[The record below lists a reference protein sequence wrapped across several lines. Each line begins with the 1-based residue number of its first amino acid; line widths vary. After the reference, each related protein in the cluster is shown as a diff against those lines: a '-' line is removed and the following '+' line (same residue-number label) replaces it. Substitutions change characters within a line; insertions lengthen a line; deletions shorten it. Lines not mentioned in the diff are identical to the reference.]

1 MAFLQ
6 LPAQKGRHHHRKSN
20 GQTGEKTAP
29 ACRVLSV
36 PSDPNGSRYKPHPD
50 EHQNLKVQESDG
62 NFFENFTALSWRQ
75 ENKRLRATNED
86 DRDTSKP
93 PPLENQYAPKP
104 SLHSPSKKEFEMLYV
119 EVLYTI
125 KHKIGITIGGH
136 LPFIQDLY
144 QYAQQ
149 AFKVSPEDH
158 ARLLAQAT
166 KEKPPIVILNAT
178 VLEARNLE
186 AKDADGFSDPYC
198 MLGIMPGRR
207 MQSFEGSQ
215 EGSMGSSDEE
225 NSPRS
230 KDKAFKRFSLK
241 KKSAALRDMLPAKYI
256 QTTSVRP
263 NTLNPVWNEK
273 FRFDLEDVKTDRVH
287 LDIWDHDDEFSV
299 IEAAKKLNEVQGIKG
314 LGRYFKQVAQSAR
327 TSKSSGN
334 TVDDFL
340 GCLNVAL
347 DDIPSSGHEKW
358 YQLEGRS
365 SRSSVDGQ
373 IKLRLTLATREDRG
387 IPEDDNWTDVR
398 QHEDLMCIFIE
409 HEVRK
414 CKEGSY
420 RWNGEL
426 PQAAQ
431 TILHQHAIQ
440 GDVTSVQQ
448 AVCRWMAYSRKH
460 LEHPLDYQVLL
471 GYLQDLDK
479 LWEPTSLSREELR
492 LFALEECL
500 AESLTRFIDHS
511 LALIHRQREVFPTN
525 NRQAMQRLEGMLR
538 CLSGIYSMQ
547 VFKRTCPFHKEL
559 HPEITIIIKK
569 SASEWYERTSKRCHK
584 RTAVAGE
591 EDVIHGLLELT
602 NQLNADLHHAVIFY
616 NKLYEQLV
624 DVQYFRVTY
633 QVIEKLFG
641 EEVTGTL
648 TGSLTRLERA
658 DAQQPDSP
666 GIVGIMGTQL
676 FELYLALQEFCKFK
690 EHLPNSIK
698 KDLSICRYYQW
709 FTFAVK
715 KWLHIAKQKAYKR
728 IHKAV
733 ELDKTVDIKS
743 GVKYST
749 SAVDV
754 CCCFSQMTEFWR
766 NLDWPDVLDALP
778 MARKLTEDVC
788 AGAALY
794 ADLIHEKLRR
804 AGYYDDEGQ
813 FDVTEQLCIT
823 INNIEQVRKSLT
835 PMPEMLQFN
844 EIQTALE
851 NQNVKNRSKYDLNLI
866 LNKTDQEMVGKIKN
880 VVDRVADKMRPDI
893 KKDVFHLNWAPD
905 AVPADD
911 AIGDLLE
918 YLDSNLLV
926 MNNNLLKS
934 NFDRILESI
943 WIECLEEFREA
954 LDAEEAKTPVF
965 YQRMFDAI
973 GLLVQFFNAND
984 KGLLMQNIVCPLY
997 QDLKH
1002 ELSLHKMDTFDLIEA
1017 FYEEKLQEQKS
1028 WTSTEFGTLSVR
1040 VWYKRDSR
1048 TMLVEVLSA
1057 HDVIPLDAN
1066 GLSDPYVIVSFC
1078 PEHMF
1083 PSVPSQTTKI
1093 VKKTLNPEFDESFE
1107 FNVSLT
1113 QCKKKGAAL
1122 VFTVMD
1128 HDYVFQ
1134 NDFAGEVFM
1143 ALSEI
1148 PGVDGDEVSGYEALN
1163 VVTLPLTQPS
1173 KRKTGALAVLSTRD
1187 WDKAAQDLVKLRSKV
1202 QDQST

>member
-1 MAFLQ
+1 
-6 LPAQKGRHHHRKSN
+6 
-20 GQTGEKTAP
+20 
-29 ACRVLSV
+29 
-36 PSDPNGSRYKPHPD
+36 
-50 EHQNLKVQESDG
+50 
-62 NFFENFTALSWRQ
+62 
-75 ENKRLRATNED
+75 D

-334 TVDDFL
+334 T
-340 GCLNVAL
+340 
-347 DDIPSSGHEKW
+347 DIPSSGHEKW

-398 QHEDLMCIFIE
+398 QHEDLMRGHTDGMENFL
-409 HEVRK
+409 RLLRQ
-414 CKEGSY
+414 SY
-420 RWNGEL
+420 
-426 PQAAQ
+426 
-431 TILHQHAIQ
+431 
-440 GDVTSVQQ
+440 TSTPYKGMLLLYSKH
-448 AVCRWMAYSRKH
+448 RWMAYSRKH

-479 LWEPTSLSREELR
+479 LWEPTSLSREE
-492 LFALEECL
+492 EECL

-559 HPEITIIIKK
+559 HPEITIII
-569 SASEWYERTSKRCHK
+569 KRCHK

-749 SAVDV
+749 SAVD
-754 CCCFSQMTEFWR
+754 MTEFWR

-813 FDVTEQLCIT
+813 FDVTE
-823 INNIEQVRKSLT
+823 
-835 PMPEMLQFN
+835 QFN

-954 LDAEEAKTPVF
+954 LDAEEA
-965 YQRMFDAI
+965 
-973 GLLVQFFNAND
+973 FFNAND

-1017 FYEEKLQEQKS
+1017 FYEEKLQEQ
-1028 WTSTEFGTLSVR
+1028 
-1040 VWYKRDSR
+1040 
-1048 TMLVEVLSA
+1048 
-1057 HDVIPLDAN
+1057 
-1066 GLSDPYVIVSFC
+1066 
-1078 PEHMF
+1078 HMF